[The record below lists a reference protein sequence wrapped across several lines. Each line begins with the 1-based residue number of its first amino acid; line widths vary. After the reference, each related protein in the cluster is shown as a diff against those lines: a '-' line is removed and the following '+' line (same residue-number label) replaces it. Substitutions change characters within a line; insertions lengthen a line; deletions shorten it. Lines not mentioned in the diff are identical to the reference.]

1 MKPFNDD
8 TLYWW
13 CFAVKKKKLL
23 VVFQLEHMG
32 FFLSK
37 MEHMGF
43 YSLQDVTIDNRGVY

>member
-1 MKPFNDD
+1 MMTHYIGGVLP
-8 TLYWW
+8 L
-13 CFAVKKKKLL
+13 KKKLL